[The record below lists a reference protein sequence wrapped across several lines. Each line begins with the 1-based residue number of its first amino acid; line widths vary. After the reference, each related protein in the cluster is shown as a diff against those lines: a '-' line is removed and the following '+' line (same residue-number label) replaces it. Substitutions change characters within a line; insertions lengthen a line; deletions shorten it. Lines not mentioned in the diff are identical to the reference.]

1 MERFLISGILSGFA
15 SVLANLGVAV
25 FNDGLRPMVPE
36 FLEGR
41 IDRKALAATSFA
53 LSFGL
58 VIGFGIPFSIG
69 SAIILIHSILLG
81 TDIIGVST
89 PRNKTGTVMAGIIGA
104 LYGIGL
110 VFGLEKIVELFS
122 KMPIDFLPSLAK
134 VGAPII
140 VGFSVFPAL
149 VVGYQY
155 GAKKGAFTL
164 ITALLVR
171 QITTVFGKIPVSQN
185 VNITL
190 NSDGMALLISVIIM
204 LVFAIS
210 DKETEKTDSNKMLV
224 GIFSARVARVK
235 KNIIPLSIMGG
246 LIAAA
251 CSLRIVAGDP
261 ISLKLLTE
269 TLKGMAAGDIRNF
282 EAGLV
287 ALARSIGFVPLVA
300 TTAITTGVYGPAG
313 MTLVFA
319 VGIFIKNP
327 IIAFFVGTLILA
339 LEIFLLEFIAKTLD
353 KFPGVKA
360 CGDHIRTSMTKVLEI
375 SLLVGGMI
383 AANEMAGG
391 NGLGFL
397 FVSGF
402 YLLNKTSKKPLV
414 DMAVGPVATILFGII
429 LNILYVLQLY
439 VPVAVK

>member
-1 MERFLISGILSGFA
+1 MEKFLVSALLSGFA
-15 SVLANLGVAV
+15 SILANLEVAV

-41 IDRKALAATSFA
+41 MDRKALAATSFA

-58 VIGFGIPFSIG
+58 VIGFGIPLSIG
-69 SAIILIHSILLG
+69 STIILIHSILLG
-81 TDIIGVST
+81 TDIIGTST
-89 PRNKTGTVMAGIIGA
+89 PRNNNGLILAGIIGA

-134 VGAPII
+134 VGAPVI

-155 GAKKGAFTL
+155 GTRNGAITLL
-164 ITALLVR
+164 ITLFVR
-171 QITTVFGKIPVSQN
+171 QIVSVFGKIPITEN
-185 VNITL
+185 AKITL
-190 NSDGMALLISVIIM
+190 NPDGMALLVSVVIM
-204 LVFAIS
+204 LIFAIS
-210 DKETEKTDSNKMLV
+210 DKKTEKTNSNEMLV

-261 ISLKLLTE
+261 ISLKLLAS
-269 TLKGMAAGDIRNF
+269 TLKDTTGGDPKVF

-287 ALARSIGFVPLVA
+287 ALARSVGFVPLVA

-313 MTLVFA
+313 MTFIFVI
-319 VGIFIKNP
+319 GIFIKNP
-327 IIAFFVGTLILA
+327 IISFIAGTVILA
-339 LEIFLLEFIAKTLD
+339 LEILLLELIAKSLD
-353 KFPGVKA
+353 RFPGVKA
-360 CGDHIRTSMTKVLEI
+360 CGDQIRTAMTKVLEI

-383 AANEMAGG
+383 AADEMAGS

-397 FVSGF
+397 FVGGF

-414 DMAVGPVATILFGII
+414 DMAIGPVATISFGII
-429 LNILYVLQLY
+429 LNILFILHLY
-439 VPVAVK
+439 VPVVK

>member
-1 MERFLISGILSGFA
+1 MEKFLVSALLSGFA
-15 SVLANLGVAV
+15 SILANLGVAV

-41 IDRKALAATSFA
+41 MDRKALAATSFA

-58 VIGFGIPFSIG
+58 VIGFGIPLSIG
-69 SAIILIHSILLG
+69 STIILIHSILLG
-81 TDIIGVST
+81 TDIIGTST
-89 PRNKTGTVMAGIIGA
+89 PRNNNGLILAGIIGA

-134 VGAPII
+134 VGAPVI

-155 GAKKGAFTL
+155 GTRNGAITLL
-164 ITALLVR
+164 ITLFVR
-171 QITTVFGKIPVSQN
+171 QIVSVFGKIPITEN
-185 VNITL
+185 AKITL
-190 NSDGMALLISVIIM
+190 NPDGMALLVSVVIM
-204 LVFAIS
+204 LIFAIS
-210 DKETEKTDSNKMLV
+210 DKKTEKTNSNQMLV

-261 ISLKLLTE
+261 ISLKLLAS
-269 TLKGMAAGDIRNF
+269 TLKDTTGGDSKVF

-287 ALARSIGFVPLVA
+287 ALARSVGFVPLVA

-313 MTLVFA
+313 MTFIFVI
-319 VGIFIKNP
+319 GIFIKNP
-327 IIAFFVGTLILA
+327 IISFIAGTVILA
-339 LEIFLLEFIAKTLD
+339 LEILLLELIAKSLD
-353 KFPGVKA
+353 RFPGVKA
-360 CGDHIRTSMTKVLEI
+360 CGDQIRTAMTKVLEI

-383 AANEMAGG
+383 AADEMAGS

-397 FVSGF
+397 FVGGF

-414 DMAVGPVATILFGII
+414 DMAIGPVATISFGII
-429 LNILYVLQLY
+429 LNILFILHLY
-439 VPVAVK
+439 VPVAK

>member
-1 MERFLISGILSGFA
+1 MEKFLVSALLSGFA
-15 SVLANLGVAV
+15 SILANLGVAV

-41 IDRKALAATSFA
+41 MDRKALAATSFA

-58 VIGFGIPFSIG
+58 VIGFGIPLSIG
-69 SAIILIHSILLG
+69 STIILIHSILLG
-81 TDIIGVST
+81 TDIIGTST
-89 PRNKTGTVMAGIIGA
+89 PRNNNGLILAGIIGA

-122 KMPIDFLPSLAK
+122 KMPIDFVPSLAK
-134 VGAPII
+134 DGAPVI

-155 GAKKGAFTL
+155 GTRNGAITLL
-164 ITALLVR
+164 ITLFVR
-171 QITTVFGKIPVSQN
+171 QIVSVFGKIPITEN
-185 VNITL
+185 AKITL
-190 NSDGMALLISVIIM
+190 NPDGMALLVSVVIM
-204 LVFAIS
+204 LIFAIS
-210 DKETEKTDSNKMLV
+210 DKKTEKTNSNEMLV

-261 ISLKLLTE
+261 ISLKLLAS
-269 TLKGMAAGDIRNF
+269 TLKDTTGGDSKVF

-287 ALARSIGFVPLVA
+287 ALARSVGFVPLVA

-313 MTLVFA
+313 MTFIFVI
-319 VGIFIKNP
+319 GIFIKNP
-327 IIAFFVGTLILA
+327 IISFIAGTVILA
-339 LEIFLLEFIAKTLD
+339 LEILLLELIAKSLD
-353 KFPGVKA
+353 RFPGVKA
-360 CGDHIRTSMTKVLEI
+360 CGDQIRTAMTKVLEI

-383 AANEMAGG
+383 AADEMAGS

-397 FVSGF
+397 FVGGF

-414 DMAVGPVATILFGII
+414 DMAIGPVATISFGII
-429 LNILYVLQLY
+429 LNILFILHLY
-439 VPVAVK
+439 VPVVK

>member
-1 MERFLISGILSGFA
+1 MEKFLVSALLSGFA
-15 SVLANLGVAV
+15 SILANLGVAV

-41 IDRKALAATSFA
+41 MDRKALAATSFA

-58 VIGFGIPFSIG
+58 VIGFGIPLSIG
-69 SAIILIHSILLG
+69 STIILIHSILLG
-81 TDIIGVST
+81 TDIIGTST
-89 PRNKTGTVMAGIIGA
+89 PRNNNGLILAGIIGA

-134 VGAPII
+134 VGAPVI

-155 GAKKGAFTL
+155 GTRNGAITLL
-164 ITALLVR
+164 ITLFVR
-171 QITTVFGKIPVSQN
+171 QIVSVFGKIPITEN
-185 VNITL
+185 AKITL
-190 NSDGMALLISVIIM
+190 NPDGMALLVSVVIM
-204 LVFAIS
+204 LIFAIS
-210 DKETEKTDSNKMLV
+210 DKKTEKTNSNEMLV

-261 ISLKLLTE
+261 ISLKLLAS
-269 TLKGMAAGDIRNF
+269 TLKDTTGGDPKVF

-287 ALARSIGFVPLVA
+287 ALARSVGFVPLVA

-313 MTLVFA
+313 MTFIFVI
-319 VGIFIKNP
+319 GIFIKNP
-327 IIAFFVGTLILA
+327 IISFIAGTVILA
-339 LEIFLLEFIAKTLD
+339 LEILLLELIAKSLD
-353 KFPGVKA
+353 RFPGVKA
-360 CGDHIRTSMTKVLEI
+360 CGDQIRTAMTKVLEI

-383 AANEMAGG
+383 AADEMAGS

-414 DMAVGPVATILFGII
+414 DMAIGPVATISFGII
-429 LNILYVLQLY
+429 LNILFILHLY
-439 VPVAVK
+439 VPVVK

>member
-1 MERFLISGILSGFA
+1 MEKFLISALLSGFA
-15 SVLANLGVAV
+15 SILANLGVAV

-41 IDRKALAATSFA
+41 MDRKALAATSFA

-69 SAIILIHSILLG
+69 STIILIHSILLG
-81 TDIIGVST
+81 TDIIGTST
-89 PRNKTGTVMAGIIGA
+89 PRNNVGLALSGIIGA
-104 LYGIGL
+104 LYGVGL
-110 VFGLEKIVELFS
+110 VYGLEIVINIFQ

-140 VGFSVFPAL
+140 VGFAVFPAL

-155 GAKKGAFTL
+155 GTKKGAFTL
-164 ITALLVR
+164 IATLLVR
-171 QITTVFGKIPVSQN
+171 QIIAVFGKIPV
-185 VNITL
+185 
-190 NSDGMALLISVIIM
+190 
-204 LVFAIS
+204 
-210 DKETEKTDSNKMLV
+210 
-224 GIFSARVARVK
+224 
-235 KNIIPLSIMGG
+235 
-246 LIAAA
+246 A
-251 CSLRIVAGDP
+251 CSLRVVAGDP
-261 ISLKLLTE
+261 ISLKLLAS
-269 TLKGMAAGDIRNF
+269 TLKDTAGGDAKNF

-313 MTLVFA
+313 MTLVFV
-319 VGIFIKNP
+319 VGIFVKNP
-327 IIAFFVGTLILA
+327 IISFVLGAAILA
-339 LEIFLLEFIAKTLD
+339 VEILLLELIAKSLD
-353 KFPGVKA
+353 RFPGVKA
-360 CGDHIRTSMTKVLEI
+360 CGDQIRTAMTKVLEV

-383 AANEMAGG
+383 AANEMAGS

-429 LNILYVLQLY
+429 LNILYLLHLY
-439 VPVAVK
+439 VIPVAAK

>member
-1 MERFLISGILSGFA
+1 MEKFLISGLLSGFA
-15 SVLANLGVAV
+15 SILANLGVAV

-69 SAIILIHSILLG
+69 STIILIHSVLLG

-89 PRNKTGTVMAGIIGA
+89 PRNKTGAVAAGIIGA

-155 GAKKGAFTL
+155 GMKKGAFTL
-164 ITALLVR
+164 IITLLVR
-171 QITTVFGKIPVSQN
+171 QIVTVFGKIPVSQS

-190 NSDGMALLISVIIM
+190 NPDGMALLVSVVIM
-204 LVFAIS
+204 LIFAIC
-210 DKETEKTDSNKMLV
+210 DKETEKTGSNEMLI

-261 ISLKLLTE
+261 ISLKLLVE
-269 TLKGMAAGDIRNF
+269 TLKDASSGSTKNF

-287 ALARSIGFVPLVA
+287 ALARSVGFIPLVA

-327 IIAFFVGTLILA
+327 IIAFFVGTGILA
-339 LEIFLLEFIAKTLD
+339 IEILFLEFTAKTLD

-360 CGDHIRTSMTKVLEI
+360 CGDQIRTAMTKVLEV

-391 NGLGFL
+391 SGLGFL

-429 LNILYVLQLY
+429 LNILYIFHLY
-439 VPVAVK
+439 VPAAAK

>member
-1 MERFLISGILSGFA
+1 MEKFLVSALLSGFA
-15 SVLANLGVAV
+15 SILANLGVAV

-41 IDRKALAATSFA
+41 MDRKALAATSFA

-58 VIGFGIPFSIG
+58 VIGFGIPLSIG
-69 SAIILIHSILLG
+69 STIILIHSILLG
-81 TDIIGVST
+81 TDIIGTST
-89 PRNKTGTVMAGIIGA
+89 PRNNNGLVLAGIIGA

-134 VGAPII
+134 VGAPVI

-155 GAKKGAFTL
+155 GTRNGAITLL
-164 ITALLVR
+164 ITLFVR
-171 QITTVFGKIPVSQN
+171 QIVSVFGKIPITEN
-185 VNITL
+185 AKITL
-190 NSDGMALLISVIIM
+190 NPDGMALLISVVIM
-204 LVFAIS
+204 LIFAIS
-210 DKETEKTDSNKMLV
+210 DKKTEKTNSNEMLV

-261 ISLKLLTE
+261 ISLKLLAS
-269 TLKGMAAGDIRNF
+269 TLKDTTGGDPKVF

-287 ALARSIGFVPLVA
+287 ALARSVGFVPLVA

-313 MTLVFA
+313 MTFIFVI
-319 VGIFIKNP
+319 GIFIKNP
-327 IIAFFVGTLILA
+327 IISFIAGTVILA
-339 LEIFLLEFIAKTLD
+339 LEILLLELIAKSLD
-353 KFPGVKA
+353 RFPGVKA
-360 CGDHIRTSMTKVLEI
+360 CGDQIRTAMTKVLEI

-383 AANEMAGG
+383 AADEMAGS

-397 FVSGF
+397 FVGGF

-414 DMAVGPVATILFGII
+414 DMAIGPVATISFGII
-429 LNILYVLQLY
+429 LNILFILHLY
-439 VPVAVK
+439 VPVVK

>member
-1 MERFLISGILSGFA
+1 MEKFLVSALLSGFA
-15 SVLANLGVAV
+15 SILANLGVAV

-41 IDRKALAATSFA
+41 MDRKALAATSFA

-58 VIGFGIPFSIG
+58 VIGFGIPLSIG
-69 SAIILIHSILLG
+69 STIILIHSILLG
-81 TDIIGVST
+81 TDIIGTST
-89 PRNKTGTVMAGIIGA
+89 PRNNNGLILAGIIGA

-134 VGAPII
+134 VGAPVI

-155 GAKKGAFTL
+155 GTRNGAITLL
-164 ITALLVR
+164 ITLFIR
-171 QITTVFGKIPVSQN
+171 QIVSVFGKIPITEN
-185 VNITL
+185 AKITL
-190 NSDGMALLISVIIM
+190 NPDGMALLVSVVIM
-204 LVFAIS
+204 LIFAIS
-210 DKETEKTDSNKMLV
+210 DKKSEKTNSNEMLV

-261 ISLKLLTE
+261 ISLKLLAS
-269 TLKGMAAGDIRNF
+269 TLKDTTGGDSKVF

-287 ALARSIGFVPLVA
+287 ALARSVGFVPLVA

-313 MTLVFA
+313 MTFIFVI
-319 VGIFIKNP
+319 GIFIKNP
-327 IIAFFVGTLILA
+327 IISFIAGTVILA
-339 LEIFLLEFIAKTLD
+339 LEILLLELIAKSLD
-353 KFPGVKA
+353 RFPGVKA
-360 CGDHIRTSMTKVLEI
+360 CGDQIRTAMTKVLEI

-383 AANEMAGG
+383 AADEMAGS

-397 FVSGF
+397 FVGGF

-414 DMAVGPVATILFGII
+414 DMAIGPVATISFGII
-429 LNILYVLQLY
+429 LNILFILHLY
-439 VPVAVK
+439 VPVAK